1 MTKQGYMKRM
11 LETTTSVS
19 SSRLTCGYI
28 SDLFGNIED
37 VYQFSQSFLHHLE
50 SCQLDPTLIAKTFVR
65 EFDQNDSGFD
75 VYTHYC
81 AVQFP
86 M

>member
-1 MTKQGYMKRM
+1 MEVLPSLSSTK
-11 LETTTSVS
+11 LTSDFI
-19 SSRLTCGYI
+19 CE
-28 SDLFGNIED
+28 LFGNIED
-37 VYQFSQSFLHHLE
+37 VFHFSQSFLSHLE
-50 SCQLDPTLIAKTFVR
+50 SCELNPTSIAKTFVR
-65 EFDQNDSGFD
+65 EFDENDSGFD